1 MVICPPIGQE
11 HLITYWG
18 LRRLAEQL
26 VTLDFLVCR
35 FDYSGTGDSAGG
47 PSATPVADWTADV
60 GAAVDL
66 VAALGVEH
74 VALVGMRI
82 GASLAA
88 ELAAQDDRI
97 GPLVMWDPVA
107 GRAFLRE
114 QQAAFSMVFGPWED
128 RNDLDV
134 IETLGFAYD
143 RAAAADLGRLR
154 RVLPTPSD
162 RPALLLVRPQS
173 GALDDPPEATDVIE
187 LEGQAE
193 FVDLDA
199 LSVPTPVG
207 TVDRIS
213 GWLDDHLPQERRP
226 LLDAALAEML
236 VLEGGPGGDGPVR
249 ERIDHFG
256 PSKLLAVVAEP
267 VTRIA
272 DRTVVFL
279 GVATEPRFGPGRMW
293 TELSRSL
300 AASGARAIRFDF
312 RGVGDSPGSTG
323 QDPGLYRPEDI
334 EDVID
339 VCRDLGSDGS
349 PIALVG
355 LCSGGYGAVEAAL
368 ASRVETLCLIN
379 PVLAFTPPEIQ
390 LGRYDPLRAPD
401 HRLSA
406 VDPRRSAAYPT
417 GTVIRFMQG
426 HETTRRMLRSL
437 PSSIWNA
444 LDRIGVQRSAVRGLE
459 WLAERGTSAMLFV
472 TEAELMQFTT
482 VGPHR
487 LRRLQANGTLQIR
500 RSPREDHS
508 LYSSM
513 ARSAVAHL
521 VEDHVR
527 DMAPPPRGPVQHVE
541 PRIDQLQGAES
552 VHPLH

>member
-1 MVICPPIGQE
+1 MPLRLFG
-11 HLITYWG
+11 HRR
-18 LRRLAEQL
+18 LRRWSQ
-26 VTLDFLVCR
+26 R
-35 FDYSGTGDSAGG
+35 DS
-47 PSATPVADWTADV
+47 VADWTADV

-134 IETLGFAYD
+134 IETLGFAYN
-143 RAAAADLGRLR
+143 RAAAADLGRVR
-154 RVLPTPSD
+154 RVIPTPSD

-193 FVDLDA
+193 FVDLDT

-213 GWLDDHLPQERRP
+213 GWLTITFRRNGAHCSMP
-226 LLDAALAEML
+226 RSAEML

-300 AASGARAIRFDF
+300 AASGAVPSA
-312 RGVGDSPGSTG
+312 STSG
-323 QDPGLYRPEDI
+323 ESGT
-334 EDVID
+334 
-339 VCRDLGSDGS
+339 
-349 PIALVG
+349 ALVPQ
-355 LCSGGYGAVEAAL
+355 ARIP
-368 ASRVETLCLIN
+368 AST
-379 PVLAFTPPEIQ
+379 A
-390 LGRYDPLRAPD
+390 
-401 HRLSA
+401 
-406 VDPRRSAAYPT
+406 RR
-417 GTVIRFMQG
+417 
-426 HETTRRMLRSL
+426 
-437 PSSIWNA
+437 
-444 LDRIGVQRSAVRGLE
+444 
-459 WLAERGTSAMLFV
+459 TSR
-472 TEAELMQFTT
+472 T
-482 VGPHR
+482 
-487 LRRLQANGTLQIR
+487 
-500 RSPREDHS
+500 
-508 LYSSM
+508 
-513 ARSAVAHL
+513 
-521 VEDHVR
+521 
-527 DMAPPPRGPVQHVE
+527 
-541 PRIDQLQGAES
+541 
-552 VHPLH
+552 